1 MVDPAVH
8 ASIISVAGEW
18 AKVVIETT
26 EPRTKLSRAKAHS
39 LLRHD
44 FESAY
49 KELVMAVQ
57 ILEKD
62 DK

>member
-1 MVDPAVH
+1 MLDPAVH

-18 AKVVIETT
+18 SKLVFETCK
-26 EPRTKLSRAKAHS
+26 PRAKLSRARVMS
-39 LLRHD
+39 LLRRD
-44 FESAY
+44 FENAY
-49 KELVMAVQ
+49 KQITMAVQ